1 MTKPLLILLAAA
13 IGALTVIAGFRYA
26 GHWSAYLLFTLIANG
41 LLFNGFRKKA
51 IYFDTFIGIFL
62 WLGFWLKLSLRV
74 AFASG
79 LFSEPVGDFDYSADA
94 FDHALMVSSCGLAAL
109 LVASFVRQF
118 LFCYPDV
125 PPPASQSGL
134 FNLYRTYRKTCV
146 VVFVMLVLLIAAS
159 NTWLGIYQRGM
170 VSQTQLPLGL
180 NGVYKWLLQFGLS
193 SIAALIIR
201 FEIEL
206 SRNLTSIAIF
216 LPLLE
221 SFLSNVSLLS
231 RGMILNL
238 SALGIGGLRLI
249 RAMKV
254 RVAPLV
260 LVVTSIAFA
269 VLFAISIFTVNYL
282 RMVALVGPV
291 PVAMS
296 GAAVASSV
304 VSATALSATP
314 VTAST
319 IAPVTTSTAAS
330 ITASTAAPVIASTE
344 ARDVT
349 IDVAAEAKQMTPPLF
364 IDRWVGIEGVMA
376 VSSSGKLGWDLW
388 QQAWKEKYLEGTLS
402 LYDQNLIVSPYLNP
416 YIERSRNHFVSLP
429 GIVAFFYYPGSLAFL
444 FSGLLI
450 CALFAAAIEF
460 AAYRLCDQNWL
471 LCSLFAQVIAFRY
484 ASFGYVPGQSY
495 LLFGTLALNIFILFA
510 ADALLRRYFAD
521 HWKAD

>member
-1 MTKPLLILLAAA
+1 MTNPLLILLVTA
-13 IGALTVIAGFRYA
+13 IGALAFLAGSRYE
-26 GHWSAYLLFTLIANG
+26 GHWFVYLLFTLIANG

-79 LFSEPVGDFDYSADA
+79 LFSEGVGNFDRSADA
-94 FDHALMVSSCGLAAL
+94 FDHALLVSSCGLAAL
-109 LVASFVRQF
+109 LAASFVRQF
-118 LFCYPDV
+118 LFCYPDG

-134 FNLYRTYRKTCV
+134 LNLYRTYRKTCV
-146 VVFVMLVLLIAAS
+146 VLFVLLVLLIAAS
-159 NTWLGIYQRGM
+159 NAWLGIYQRGM

-206 SRNLTSIAIF
+206 SRNLTSIAIL

-238 SALGIGGLRLI
+238 SALGIGGLRLF

-269 VLFAISIFTVNYL
+269 VLFAISVFTVNYL
-282 RMVALVGPV
+282 RMVALVGPE
-291 PVAMS
+291 PAAMS
-296 GAAVASSV
+296 DAAVASSV
-304 VSATALSATP
+304 VSATALSTAPVTASKIAPVITSTAAP

-319 IAPVTTSTAAS
+319 D
-330 ITASTAAPVIASTE
+330 

-388 QQAWKEKYLEGTLS
+388 RQAWNEKYLEGTLS
-402 LYDQNLIVSPYLNP
+402 LYDQNFINSPYLNP
-416 YIERSRNHFVSLP
+416 NIDKSRNHFVSLP
-429 GIVAFFYYPGSLAFL
+429 GIIAFLYYPGSLAFL
-444 FSGLLI
+444 FSSLVV

-460 AAYRLCDQNWL
+460 AAYRLGGQNWL
-471 LCSLFAQVIAFRY
+471 LCSLFAQVVAFRY

-495 LLFGTLALNIFILFA
+495 LFFGALALNILIIFA
-510 ADALLRRYFAD
+510 ADAALRRYFAD
-521 HWKAD
+521 RWKAD